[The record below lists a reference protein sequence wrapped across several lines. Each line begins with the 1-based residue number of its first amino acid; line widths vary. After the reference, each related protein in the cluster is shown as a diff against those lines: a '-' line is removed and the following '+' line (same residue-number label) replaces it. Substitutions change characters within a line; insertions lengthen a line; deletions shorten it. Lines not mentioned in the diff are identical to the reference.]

1 MILFKKGSR
10 MKLKYYILFICL
22 LLTNLFATT
31 INIPAD
37 FATIQEGINAAQD
50 GDIVMIA
57 EGTYNEN
64 LTINKVITLTS
75 TADFNVIEGNEG
87 WYNDPIIQGTI
98 INGSLVDENTDPNKR
113 SCLIIRDGDIQPTIK
128 GITFEGG
135 VGTSMNLINDCT
147 SQLPERSGG
156 GILIYDAYPTINYNR
171 FINNGISSD
180 QERGRKA
187 AKAGGAIAH
196 YEDAEVEFDEDR
208 SASPAGNRPTRI
220 PPGTINIQNNYFEGN
235 TSGNGQDFY
244 SHGFDGSIDVS
255 SSVFANIDCETNTV
269 NDFVLSSLDDMAD
282 YVQEEIVGACIEEYD
297 YFVSVDGDN
306 NNSGSAT
313 APFATIG
320 HALSFVKE
328 VGDATTIYVAAGV
341 YSPDLTGEAFP
352 IFLPNNVHLVGEDSE
367 TTILDADADATK
379 EAAVIIINEVET
391 VTLKNFTLTNGY
403 SEGHGCTG
411 GGGLLIAANDMFNL
425 MEGDDPDATGR
436 QEYSYPVIENVIID
450 NNHSHNGG
458 GLGIFRVVGPVFTN
472 VTISNNVATAFGG
485 GVFSYV
491 SGVTMTNVTI
501 TENQNL
507 GNGQGGGIMLAN
519 TSGTMDNMTITNNTA
534 VGSHGGGVWTNNSDE
549 WVMTNSIIS
558 GNSAGWYGGGICML
572 ESAPTL
578 ENVSMFNNNSGWG
591 AGGACAMW
599 SSPAFKQ
606 CIISGNT
613 GSGSGGGIRA
623 FGEGAFPII
632 EDCKISGNTSGE
644 NGGGIY
650 FEGADG
656 AKLTRVVVVNNHAD
670 GIIGGIDVTG
680 TTASMTNVTISG
692 NTSGQGGAI
701 GLFGGAHVKLTNS
714 IVWNNPGPGN
724 IATDGTSTINIT
736 YSDIENGAEG
746 EGNIDEDPLFAGV
759 HPHVDFYSLSENSP
773 CIDAGT
779 ADTDGN
785 GVDNISTYYGIAPD
799 MGAYEYY
806 IPDPPGLPAPLGL
819 GYEIQGSSVV
829 LTWDTNDSTQIMYYS
844 VEKSLDSLFTNDV
857 EVHYALSNNFIDT
870 DVEENT
876 QYFYRVSYYAGQ
888 WSEYSDFIAVVF
900 NAVMDVAETGNI
912 PTVYSIHQNYPNP
925 FNPMTTINYELP
937 KAGFVNIS
945 VFDLIGRNIRSLV
958 NTVQDAGYKS
968 TQWNATNDLG
978 QPVTAGMYIYTIQ
991 AGDFRQTKKMLLL
1004 K

>member
-1 MILFKKGSR
+1 MKSIYYFLFTC
-10 MKLKYYILFICL
+10 LF
-22 LLTNLFATT
+22 LTNLFATT

-37 FATIQEGINAAQD
+37 FATVQEGIDAAQD
-50 GDIVMIA
+50 GDIVLIA
-57 EGTYNEN
+57 QGTYYEN
-64 LTINKVITLTS
+64 LTINKEITLTS
-75 TADFNVIEGNEG
+75 NADFDALEENEG
-87 WYNDPIIQGTI
+87 WYNDPIILETI
-98 INGSLVDENTDPNKR
+98 INGSVNNNPNKR

-128 GITFEGG
+128 GLTFEGG

-171 FINNGISSD
+171 FINNGISSEE
-180 QERGRKA
+180 ERGRKA
-187 AKAGGAIAH
+187 AKTGGAIAH

-208 SASPAGNRPTRI
+208 SASPANNRPSRT
-220 PPGTINIQNNYFEGN
+220 PPATINIQNNYFEGN

-269 NDFVLSSLDDMAD
+269 NDFVLSSLGDVAD

-297 YFVSVDGDN
+297 YFVAVDGDN
-306 NNSGSAT
+306 NNSGSAS

-328 VGDATTIYVAAGV
+328 VGDATTIYVGAGV

-352 IFLPNNVHLVGEDSE
+352 IFLPNNVHLVGEDPE
-367 TTILDADADATK
+367 TTILDADADETK
-379 EAAVIIINEVET
+379 EAAVVIINEVET

-411 GGGLLIAANDMFNL
+411 GGGLLLAANDMFNL
-425 MEGDDPDATGR
+425 MEGDDENATGR
-436 QEYSYPVIENVIID
+436 QVFSYPVIENVIID
-450 NNHSHNGG
+450 NNYSHNGG
-458 GLGIFRVVGPVFTN
+458 GLGIFRVVGPVLTN
-472 VTISNNVATAFGG
+472 VTISNNVASAFGG

-519 TSGTMDNMTITNNTA
+519 TSGTFDNMTITNNTA
-534 VGSHGGGVWTNNSDE
+534 VGSHGGGIWTNHSDD

-558 GNSAGWYGGGICML
+558 GNSAGWFGGAICML
-572 ESAPTL
+572 TSAPTMI
-578 ENVSMFNNNSGWG
+578 NVAMINNTAGWG
-591 AGGACAMW
+591 AGAACAMW
-599 SSPAFKQ
+599 SSPALKQ
-606 CIISGNT
+606 CLISGNT
-613 GSGSGGGIRA
+613 GDGGGGGIQA

-632 EDCKISGNTSGE
+632 EDCKISGNTATG
-644 NGGGIY
+644 NGGGILLD
-650 FEGADG
+650 GADG
-656 AKLTRVVVVNNHAD
+656 AKLTRVIIVNNHAN

-680 TTASMTNVTISG
+680 TNAAMTNVTLSA

-701 GLFGGAHVKLTNS
+701 GVFGGGHVELTNS
-714 IVWNNPGPGN
+714 IVWNHDGPGN
-724 IATDGTSTINIT
+724 FATDGTGTINIT
-736 YSDIENGAEG
+736 YSDIEGG
-746 EGNIDEDPLFAGV
+746 FDGIGNIDEDPLFAGI
-759 HPHVDFYSLSENSP
+759 HPQNDFYSLQENSP
-773 CIDAGT
+773 CIDVGT

-785 GVDNISTYYGIAPD
+785 GVDDITSYYGIAPD
-799 MGAYEYY
+799 MGAFEYSL
-806 IPDPPGLPAPLGL
+806 PDPPPPPAPLGL

-829 LTWDTNDSTQIMYYS
+829 LTWDHDDTMPIMYYS
-844 VEKSLDSLFTNDV
+844 VEKSLDTSFTSDV

-876 QYFYRVSYYAGQ
+876 QYFYRISYYVGQ
-888 WSEYSDFIAVVF
+888 WSEYSDIIAVVF
-900 NAVMDVAETGNI
+900 NAVMAVAETGNV
-912 PTVYSIHQNYPNP
+912 PAVYSIHQNYPNP

-937 KAGFVNIS
+937 RKGFVNIR
-945 VFDLIGRNIRSLV
+945 VYDLMGRNIRSLI
-958 NTVQDAGYKS
+958 NTVQDAGYRS
-968 TQWNATNDLG
+968 VQWNATNDLG